1 MEIIRQ
7 SRAGVFMDSP
17 HSLNLHN
24 LSDDN
29 RAKTLS
35 PWIYQEIMFMRLFAD
50 KKSSTRMFSREN
62 LNENFQIAHPVDLS
76 DFTLL
81 TVNDLI
87 SIAS

>member
-1 MEIIRQ
+1 
-7 SRAGVFMDSP
+7 
-17 HSLNLHN
+17 
-24 LSDDN
+24 
-29 RAKTLS
+29 
-35 PWIYQEIMFMRLFAD
+35 MRLFAD

-76 DFTLL
+76 DFALL